1 MPVNVPFRGLQT
13 RSSRI
18 NLALAALRTIL
29 EYLAVVMGGTAV
41 LVSAMRG
48 LRIVPSPAPNAGV
61 VVSIF
66 SGLAV
71 FLELLTLAWS
81 VWPVLAW
88 VTVALILFGCARVA
102 KQVHDPL
109 TARLILA
116 GVSLFLSAC
125 AAAVFSPAF
134 VSVLFTPAL
143 GFVVSQAF
151 TAFCAGVMGCV
162 FGFLLLPRVR
172 QQPLNASPMHWGH
185 WVAVTVWIL
194 FASFT
199 WAHLES
205 DRHKIEAAAK
215 DPHLTLVYARWI
227 PEDERPVREE
237 PLSPAYPDRYLTD
250 HEVEELR
257 AAGLTG
263 VIHGSGGQGDFPPPN
278 VRFVVVMARPD
289 RDTVDLPKPA
299 SGDILYL
306 QTQEGWRRFPASAPT
321 LQRTLR
327 LVYFG
332 PDAHHSVPTMRPHL
346 DIGLGH
352 PDPKSN
358 PLAWFYAVEW
368 PENWQMLPPSLPE
381 RARNT
386 TH

>member
-1 MPVNVPFRGLQT
+1 MALNVPLRKVQAG
-13 RSSRI
+13 SPEI
-18 NLALAALRTIL
+18 NLALGALRTVL
-29 EYLAVVMGGTAV
+29 EYLAVVMAGTAV
-41 LVSAMRG
+41 LVSALRG
-48 LRIVPSPAPNAGV
+48 LGIAPSPTPGAGMMA
-61 VVSIF
+61 SIL
-66 SGLAV
+66 SGLVV
-71 FLELLTLAWS
+71 FAELLTGAWS
-81 VWPVLAW
+81 VWPVVAW

-102 KQVHDPL
+102 KSIYDPL
-109 TARLILA
+109 NARLMLA
-116 GVSLFLSAC
+116 GTSGLLSAGV
-125 AAAVFSPAF
+125 AAVFSPAF
-134 VSVLFTPAL
+134 VSVLFTVAL
-143 GFVVSQAF
+143 GVLVSQAF

-327 LVYFG
+327 LMYFG

-352 PDPKSN
+352 PDPKSK
-358 PLAWFYAVEW
+358 PVAWFYAVEW

-381 RARNT
+381 GEPST
-386 TH
+386 TR